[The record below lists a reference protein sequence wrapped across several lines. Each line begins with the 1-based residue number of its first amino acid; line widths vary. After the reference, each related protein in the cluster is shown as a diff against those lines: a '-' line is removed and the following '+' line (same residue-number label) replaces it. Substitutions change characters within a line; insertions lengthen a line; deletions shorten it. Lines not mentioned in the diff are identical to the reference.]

1 MKEFKHNN
9 SILIAMPGMHDPF
22 FSRTVI
28 YLQEFNS
35 DGAFGFILNRPDQRT
50 LNEAIS
56 IEGIEIPEHITTWF
70 GGPVDTGVGVILS
83 AKRNSHGEIC
93 GLNVGTEKENV
104 QDLVLFQKNL
114 LADSLNKSSSI
125 FCPYEHRFV
134 IGYSGWG
141 TAQLENEIK
150 AGGWMQLEFDQD
162 LCCNTPWSR
171 MWDKAIDIFGINISA
186 LDISNQT
193 YLN

>member
-1 MKEFKHNN
+1 MKDFKHNN
-9 SILIAMPGMHDPF
+9 SILIAMPGMQDPF

-28 YLQEFNS
+28 YLQEYNS

-83 AKRNSHGEIC
+83 AKRNALGEIC
-93 GLNVGTEKENV
+93 GINVGTERENV
-104 QDLVLFQKNL
+104 HELVVFQKNL
-114 LADSLNKSSSI
+114 LNETQNNPGSI
-125 FCPYEHRFV
+125 FYPYEHRFV

-141 TAQLENEIK
+141 SAQLDSEIK
-150 AGGWMQLEFDQD
+150 AGGWMQLEFDAD
-162 LCCNTPWSR
+162 LCCNTPWSN
-171 MWDKAIDIFGINISA
+171 MWDKAIDRFGIDISA
-186 LDISNQT
+186 LDVSSQS